1 MSTPPSESPPL
12 STKNPLRRLYLWI
25 LSWADHPAGAWA
37 LFLLAFA
44 ESSFFPIPPDVLL
57 IALVIAR
64 KEKAWKYALIC
75 TAGSLLGGIAG
86 YGIGWGLWETTK
98 GFWIDNIFHGEE
110 TFNTVVET
118 FHRHDMVA
126 IFAAAFTPIP
136 YKIFTIAAGVF
147 ELNLFSF
154 VMASAISRS
163 ARFFLVAAA
172 IYRFGVPVKKFID
185 RWFNL
190 LTIAFAILLVG
201 SVLVLKMITHPV

>member
-1 MSTPPSESPPL
+1 MV
-12 STKNPLRRLYLWI
+12 LYV
-25 LSWADHPAGAWA
+25 
-37 LFLLAFA
+37 LLA
-44 ESSFFPIPPDVLL
+44 
-57 IALVIAR
+57 
-64 KEKAWKYALIC
+64 
-75 TAGSLLGGIAG
+75 G
-86 YGIGWGLWETTK
+86 
-98 GFWIDNIFHGEE
+98 
-110 TFNTVVET
+110 
-118 FHRHDMVA
+118 
-126 IFAAAFTPIP
+126 FTPIP

-172 IYRFGVPVKKFID
+172 IYRFGVPVMKFIN